1 MIFSRSNLKTFFD
14 SVLTGESKTYDDHN
28 WYTSSGLKS
37 YIKGVNQNRNSA
49 LSKDLSDTTIADVL
63 KFQKNQRSSSS
74 GQLWATGR
82 YQIIP
87 TTLKG
92 LTDNHKINT
101 NQKYSEAVQDE
112 LGEKLLLGR
121 SNLRKYL
128 KKEVSDTKENR
139 EKAAL
144 DMAKIW
150 SSIGV
155 PYDMQ
160 GSRKAIKKNQSYY
173 SGGGDKATVKTETVQ
188 TSLQKLRNSD
198 NTSEETPKPDKTNGK
213 ILDGVF
219 IALFL
224 VGSYI
229 FYKKMKS
236 I

>member
-1 MIFSRSNLKTFFD
+1 MFFSRNNLKTFFD

-37 YIKGVNQNRNSA
+37 FIKGVNQNRNSA
-49 LSKDLSDTTIADVL
+49 LKKDLSDTTISDVM
-63 KFQKNQRSSSS
+63 KYQKNERSGSS

-87 TTLKG
+87 STLKG
-92 LTDNHKINT
+92 LVDKNKINIS
-101 NQKYSEAVQDE
+101 QKYNEAIQDD
-112 LGEKLLLGR
+112 LGEKLLMGR
-121 SNLRKYL
+121 TNLRKYL
-128 KKEVSDTKENR
+128 KKEVADTKEFR

-150 SSIGV
+150 ASIGV

-173 SGGGDKATVKTETVQ
+173 SGGGDTATVKTETVQ
-188 TSLQKLRNSD
+188 AALQQLRNSENSGD
-198 NTSEETPKPDKTNGK
+198 TAPKPSNNGK
-213 ILDGVF
+213 ILDSVF
-219 IALFL
+219 VSLFMI
-224 VGSYI
+224 GTYI
-229 FYKKMKS
+229 FYKKMTS

>member
-1 MIFSRSNLKTFFD
+1 MFFSRNNLKTFFD

-28 WYTSSGLKS
+28 WYTSSGLRS
-37 YIKGVNQNRNSA
+37 YIKGVNTNRNAA
-49 LSKDLSDTTIADVL
+49 LNKDLSDTTIADVM
-63 KFQKNQRSSSS
+63 KFQKNQRSGSS

-92 LTDNHKINT
+92 LVDNHKINP
-101 NQKYSEAVQDE
+101 NQKYSEAIQDE
-112 LGEKLLLGR
+112 LGEKLLMGR

-128 KKEVSDTKENR
+128 KKEVADTKEFR

-160 GSRKAIKKNQSYY
+160 GSRKAITKNQSYY

-188 TSLQKLRNSD
+188 SALQKLRNSD
-198 NTSEETPKPDKTNGK
+198 SGDEDKPAPNNNQK

-219 IALFL
+219 IGLFL
-224 VGSYI
+224 IGVYI
-229 FYKKMKS
+229 FYEKMTS

>member
-1 MIFSRSNLKTFFD
+1 MYFSRNNLKTFFD

-37 YIKGVNQNRNSA
+37 YIKGVNQNRNTA
-49 LSKDLSDTTIADVL
+49 LKKDLSDTTIADVM
-63 KFQKNQRSSSS
+63 KFQKNQRSGST

-92 LTDNHKINT
+92 LVDKNKINIS
-101 NQKYSEAVQDE
+101 QKYNEAIQDD
-112 LGEKLLLGR
+112 LGEKLLMGR
-121 SNLRKYL
+121 TNLRKYL
-128 KKEVSDTKENR
+128 KKEVADTKEFR
-139 EKAAL
+139 EKASL

-173 SGGGDKATVKTETVQ
+173 SGGGDTATVKTETVQ
-188 TSLQKLRNSD
+188 AALQKLRNSD
-198 NTSEETPKPDKTNGK
+198 NSEATAPKPNNNVK
-213 ILDGVF
+213 ILDSVF
-219 IALFL
+219 ISLFII
-224 VGSYI
+224 GTYI
-229 FYKKMKS
+229 FYKKMTS

>member
-49 LSKDLSDTTIADVL
+49 LSKDLSDTTIADVM
-63 KFQKNQRSSSS
+63 KFQKNQRSSSF

-92 LTDNHKINT
+92 LVDNHKINP
-101 NQKYSEAVQDE
+101 NQKYSDAIQDE

-121 SNLRKYL
+121 SNIRKYL
-128 KKEVSDTKENR
+128 KKEVADTKENR

-160 GSRKAIKKNQSYY
+160 GSKKPIKKNQSYY
-173 SGGGDKATVKTETVQ
+173 SGGGDTATVKTETVQ
-188 TSLQKLRNSD
+188 SALQKLRNSD
-198 NTSEETPKPDKTNGK
+198 NSAQESPKPNSNGK
-213 ILDGVF
+213 ILDTVF
-219 IALFL
+219 ITLF
-224 VGSYI
+224 VIGSYI
-229 FYKKMKS
+229 FYKKMTS

>member
-1 MIFSRSNLKTFFD
+1 MFFSRNNLKTFFD

-28 WYTSSGLKS
+28 WYTSSGLRS
-37 YIKGVNQNRNSA
+37 YIKGVNTNRNAA
-49 LSKDLSDTTIADVL
+49 LNKDLSDTTIADVM
-63 KFQKNQRSSSS
+63 KFQKNQRSGSS

-87 TTLKG
+87 STLKG
-92 LTDNHKINT
+92 LVDNHKINP
-101 NQKYSEAVQDE
+101 NQKYSEAIQDE
-112 LGEKLLLGR
+112 LGEKLLMGR

-128 KKEVSDTKENR
+128 KKEVADTKEFR

-173 SGGGDKATVKTETVQ
+173 SGGGDTATVKTETVQ
-188 TSLQKLRNSD
+188 SALQKLRNSD
-198 NTSEETPKPDKTNGK
+198 SGGDEKPAPNNNQK

-219 IALFL
+219 IALFV

-229 FYKKMKS
+229 FYKKMTS

>member
-1 MIFSRSNLKTFFD
+1 MLFSRSNLKTFFD

-28 WYTSSGLKS
+28 WYTSSGLRS
-37 YIKGVNQNRNSA
+37 YIRGVNQNRNSA
-49 LSKDLSDTTIADVL
+49 LSKDLSDTTIADVM
-63 KFQKNQRSSSS
+63 KFQKNQRSSTS

-92 LTDNHKINT
+92 LVDNYKINP

-128 KKEVSDTKENR
+128 KKEVPDTKENR

-173 SGGGDKATVKTETVQ
+173 SGGGDTASVKTETVQ
-188 TSLQKLRNSD
+188 AALQKLRNSD
-198 NTSEETPKPDKTNGK
+198 NTTQESPKPNNNGK
-213 ILDGVF
+213 ILDSVF
-219 IALFL
+219 IALF
-224 VGSYI
+224 VIGSYI
-229 FYKKMKS
+229 FYKKMTS

>member
-1 MIFSRSNLKTFFD
+1 MIFSRSNLKNFFD

-49 LSKDLSDTTIADVL
+49 LSKDLSDTTIADVM

-92 LTDNHKINT
+92 LVDNHKINP
-101 NQKYSEAVQDE
+101 NQKYSDAIQDE

-121 SNLRKYL
+121 SNIRKYL
-128 KKEVSDTKENR
+128 KKEVADTKENR

-160 GSRKAIKKNQSYY
+160 GSKKTIKKNQSYY
-173 SGGGDKATVKTETVQ
+173 SGGGDTATVKTEIVQ
-188 TSLQKLRNSD
+188 SALQKLRNSD
-198 NTSEETPKPDKTNGK
+198 NSAEESPKPNNNGK
-213 ILDGVF
+213 ILDTVF
-219 IALFL
+219 ITLF
-224 VGSYI
+224 VIGSYI
-229 FYKKMKS
+229 FYKKMTS

>member
-49 LSKDLSDTTIADVL
+49 LSKDLSDTTIADVM
-63 KFQKNQRSSSS
+63 KFQKNQRSGSS

-92 LTDNHKINT
+92 LVDNNKINP
-101 NQKYSEAVQDE
+101 NQKYSEAIQDE

-160 GSRKAIKKNQSYY
+160 GSKKPIKKNQSYY
-173 SGGGDKATVKTETVQ
+173 SGGGDTATVKTETVQ
-188 TSLQKLRNSD
+188 AALQKLRNSN
-198 NTSEETPKPDKTNGK
+198 NTPEETPKPNNNGK

-229 FYKKMKS
+229 FYKKMTS

>member
-1 MIFSRSNLKTFFD
+1 MFFSRNNLKTFFD

-28 WYTSSGLKS
+28 WYTSSGLRS
-37 YIKGVNQNRNSA
+37 YIKGVNTNRNAA
-49 LSKDLSDTTIADVL
+49 LNKDLSDTTIADVM
-63 KFQKNQRSSSS
+63 KFQKNQRSGSS

-92 LTDNHKINT
+92 LVDKHKINP
-101 NQKYSEAVQDE
+101 NQKYSEAIQDE
-112 LGEKLLLGR
+112 LGEKLLMGR

-128 KKEVSDTKENR
+128 KKEVADSKEFR

-173 SGGGDKATVKTETVQ
+173 SGGGDTATVKTETVQ
-188 TSLQKLRNSD
+188 SALQKLRNSD
-198 NTSEETPKPDKTNGK
+198 SGGDDKPNPNNNKQ

-219 IALFL
+219 IGLFII
-224 VGSYI
+224 GSYI
-229 FYKKMKS
+229 FYNKMTS

>member
-49 LSKDLSDTTIADVL
+49 LSKDLSDTTIADVM
-63 KFQKNQRSSSS
+63 KFQKNQRSGSS

-92 LTDNHKINT
+92 LVDNHKINP
-101 NQKYSEAVQDE
+101 NQKYSEAIQDE

-128 KKEVSDTKENR
+128 KKEVADSKENR

-173 SGGGDKATVKTETVQ
+173 SGGGDKASVKTETVQ
-188 TSLQKLRNSD
+188 AALQKLRNSD
-198 NTSEETPKPDKTNGK
+198 NTNEETPKPNNNGK

-219 IALFL
+219 IALFV

-229 FYKKMKS
+229 FYKKMTS

>member
-1 MIFSRSNLKTFFD
+1 MFFSRNNLKTFFD
-14 SVLTGESKTYDDHN
+14 SVLTGESRTYDDHN

-37 YIKGVNQNRNSA
+37 YIKGVNANRNAA
-49 LSKDLSDTTIADVL
+49 LKKDLSDTTISDVM
-63 KFQKNQRSSSS
+63 KFQKNQRSGST

-92 LTDNHKINT
+92 LVENNKINPSL
-101 NQKYSEAVQDE
+101 KYNEEVQDQ
-112 LGEKLLLGR
+112 LGEKLLMGR
-121 SNLRKYL
+121 PNLRKYL
-128 KKEVSDTKENR
+128 KKEVADTKEFR

-160 GSRKAIKKNQSYY
+160 GSKKPIKKNQSYY
-173 SGGGDKATVKTETVQ
+173 SGGGDTATVKTESVQ
-188 TSLQKLRNSD
+188 DALQKLRNSD
-198 NTSEETPKPDKTNGK
+198 NSENTAPKPNNNGK
-213 ILDGVF
+213 ILDTVF
-219 IALFL
+219 VTLFII
-224 VGSYI
+224 GSYI
-229 FYKKMKS
+229 FYKKMTS